1 MNVTMSVMGGP
12 TKTARYFI
20 TKLLK
25 YLHTVSTDDLKHAI
39 VIYANILFVR
49 TSGHGRKVGEV
60 VEEVH
65 RVSIRISKDFQDT
78 LTLNT
83 HSKSVKIFTTN
94 TLTRNC

>member
-39 VIYANILFVR
+39 VICANILLVR
-49 TSGHGRKVGEV
+49 TIGHGRKVGKA

-65 RVSIRISKDFQDT
+65 HVSIRISKDFQDT

-83 HSKSVKIFTTN
+83 HSKSVKIL
-94 TLTRNC
+94 TLSTKYPQ